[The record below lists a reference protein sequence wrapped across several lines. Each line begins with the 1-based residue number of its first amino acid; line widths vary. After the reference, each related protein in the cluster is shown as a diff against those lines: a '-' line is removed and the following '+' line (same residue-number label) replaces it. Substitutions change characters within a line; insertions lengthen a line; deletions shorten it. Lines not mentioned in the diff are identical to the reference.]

1 MFESGTMKLIRS
13 NEEMNHIMKTVK
25 SFEEAGLLI
34 KRVSKKI
41 KNEAKEQKGGFLI
54 MLLGTLSANLLTN
67 LLGGKGAEQ
76 VNAQLQQTRIFNA
89 TSYFN

>member
-34 KRVSKKI
+34 KRVSK
-41 KNEAKEQKGGFLI
+41 NEAKEQKGGFLI

-76 VNAQLQQTRIFNA
+76 VKEQLQQTRIFNA
-89 TSYFN
+89 TPYFN

>member
-34 KRVSKKI
+34 KRVSKY
-41 KNEAKEQKGGFLI
+41 EAKEQKGGFLI
-54 MLLGTLSANLLTN
+54 MLLGTLSANILTN

-76 VNAQLQQTRIFNA
+76 VKEQLQQTRIFNA
-89 TSYFN
+89 TPYFN

>member
-1 MFESGTMKLIRS
+1 
-13 NEEMNHIMKTVK
+13 MKTVK

-54 MLLGTLSANLLTN
+54 MLLGTLC
-67 LLGGKGAEQ
+67 
-76 VNAQLQQTRIFNA
+76 
-89 TSYFN
+89 Y